1 MTEQELEPYRLQ
13 ERQCTI
19 MLLEGVELKD
29 ENKQSIENT
38 YNECI
43 EENNRILKYYEII
56 IDNYHY
62 DSCNMS
68 NNYFKH

>member
-1 MTEQELEPYRLQ
+1 MYIIHFITTRFKDKLGGSTKDRN
-13 ERQCTI
+13 CH
-19 MLLEGVELKD
+19 D

-43 EENNRILKYYEII
+43 EENNSLLKYYEII